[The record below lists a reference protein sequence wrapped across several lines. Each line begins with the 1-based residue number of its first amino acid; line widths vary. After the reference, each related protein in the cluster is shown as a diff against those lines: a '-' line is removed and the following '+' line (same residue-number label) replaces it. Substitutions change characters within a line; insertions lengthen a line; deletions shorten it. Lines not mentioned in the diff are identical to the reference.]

1 MSTSP
6 TSVDELFARM
16 GKKVVASVAVHK
28 NDPVGG
34 GFSELPPIDSGV
46 AKLLRCEF
54 YADEGVLKFR
64 AVGAVV
70 APTVLPGGVPTTGL
84 ETSQFAVL
92 PEADPDKGVADV
104 LEVFGKLVGTP
115 KRDQLLASYGA
126 TPAGLNLIAQ
136 TLTKASAAD
145 PIYFRFSNKFEENTK
160 GRMDPKTGK
169 LFPGRCWQRWQTVL
183 VGYAPPTVSAS
194 MPAPSVNGHATG
206 GGRPASANGHAA
218 PDEYRN
224 SDGTPKSVVT
234 PTAPVVPADDTY
246 DLDKSE
252 PVDVAVL
259 VARAMD
265 NDRQAQNDLEALA
278 GQLGYDAD
286 DCQDASGWDVI
297 GGWVKDGVKKDG
309 SAAEPATNL
318 SEFPALG
325 TTGSYLPQDLKYP
338 KDATKRNLRPVKV
351 EVVSH
356 GTDGTFTIRSLTDA
370 KKTWAVPAGDPYLTL
385 E

>member
-16 GKKVVASVAVHK
+16 GKKVVASVAAHK

-64 AVGAVV
+64 AVGGVV
-70 APTVLPGGVPTTGL
+70 APTVLPGGIPTAGL

-126 TPAGLNLIAQ
+126 IPAGLNLIAQ
-136 TLTKASAAD
+136 TLTKALAAD

-169 LFPGRCWQRWQTVL
+169 PFPGRCWQRWQTVL

-194 MPAPSVNGHATG
+194 MPAPSVNG
-206 GGRPASANGHAA
+206 NGVHKTT
-218 PDEYRN
+218 DEYRN

-234 PTAPVVPADDTY
+234 PTAPVVSADDTY

-252 PVDVAVL
+252 TPDVAVL

-265 NDRQAQNDLEALA
+265 NDRQAQNDLESLA
-278 GQLGYDAD
+278 GQLGYTPD
-286 DCQDASGWDVI
+286 DVQDAAGWDVI
-297 GGWVKDGVKKDG
+297 GGWVKNGEMKDG

-318 SEFPALG
+318 SKFPALG
-325 TTGSYLPQDLKYP
+325 VTGSYLPQDLKYP

-351 EVVSH
+351 EVVGH

-370 KKTWAVPAGDPYLTL
+370 KKSWAVPAGDPYLTL